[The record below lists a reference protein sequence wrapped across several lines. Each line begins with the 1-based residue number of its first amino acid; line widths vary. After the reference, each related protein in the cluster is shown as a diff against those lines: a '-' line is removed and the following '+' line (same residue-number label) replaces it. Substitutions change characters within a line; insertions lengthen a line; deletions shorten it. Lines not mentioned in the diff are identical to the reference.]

1 VVFLAT
7 DRSRWIT
14 GASLD
19 ATGGSL
25 LGQGLSCSPRR
36 ARDDSYGTSPRC
48 RNVRMHPVG
57 GRPSAL

>member
-1 VVFLAT
+1 MSQRSAFKRLGEPEEVANVVVFLAT

-25 LGQGLSCSPRR
+25 LG
-36 ARDDSYGTSPRC
+36 
-48 RNVRMHPVG
+48 
-57 GRPSAL
+57 